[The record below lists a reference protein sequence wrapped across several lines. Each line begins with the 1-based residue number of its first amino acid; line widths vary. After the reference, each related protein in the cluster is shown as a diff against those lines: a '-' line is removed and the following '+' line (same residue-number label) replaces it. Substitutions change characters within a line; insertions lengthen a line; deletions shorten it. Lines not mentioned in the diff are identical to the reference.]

1 MLTTNR
7 ELIINTIK
15 GIPTERI
22 PVNPHWWGLYK
33 FEISFG
39 MKDYSEE
46 HKIGELDAEKLAKV
60 DSEFYE
66 LFKPDIFHLSTGPSV
81 VPFTEK
87 RNRKIHDSLEKM
99 RSSLSSDDIEGYI
112 DAIYQD
118 EEEIIQSGVF
128 RHVTILREKYPD
140 VFIAVNEG
148 NPICSILDPH
158 GIIGF
163 ENGLIALI
171 ENPGFMA
178 ELTYRL
184 YEILLPRM
192 KALKTSGAD
201 CYMGSETYC
210 SCDLISPETYKKII
224 YPAQKMFYTETKKT
238 GLYPFVYYCGEILPI
253 LDYICEL
260 GADALLVEE
269 PKKNYNLE
277 ISEIY
282 KRINGRMTL
291 FGNLDSVDILQKG
304 TKEDI
309 RKETLRQINLCNNG
323 KFIMANGCPVSFS
336 TPVENVIEMIET
348 VRAGNKFNSY
358 FHGIMDKDI

>member
-1 MLTTNR
+1 MSMTSR
-7 ELIINTIK
+7 ELVINTIN

-22 PVNPHWWGLYK
+22 PVTPHWWGLYK
-33 FEISFG
+33 FELFLGI
-39 MKDYSEE
+39 KDYSEE
-46 HKIGELDAEKLAKV
+46 HKAWALDAESLAKV

-66 LFKPDIFHLSTGPSV
+66 LFKPDIFHLTTAPPTVHFSE
-81 VPFTEK
+81 EK
-87 RNRKIHDSLEKM
+87 KRRIWDSLEKM
-99 RSSLSSDDIEGYI
+99 RNSLSVSDIDAYI

-118 EEEIIQSGVF
+118 EDEIIQSGVYK
-128 RHVTILREKYPD
+128 HVAILREKYPN

-148 NPICSILDPH
+148 NPICGILDPH
-158 GIIGF
+158 GTIGF
-163 ENGLIALI
+163 EKGLIALK

-178 ELTYRL
+178 ELTYKL
-184 YEILLPRM
+184 YEAFIPRM
-192 KALKTSGAD
+192 KALKISGAD
-201 CYMGSETYC
+201 GYIGSETYC
-210 SCDLISPETYKKII
+210 SCDLISPETYKDII
-224 YPAQKMFYTETKKT
+224 YPAQKNFYTETKKI

-269 PKKNYNLE
+269 AKKNFHLE

-282 KRINGRMTL
+282 KRIRGRMTL

-304 TKEDI
+304 TKEDV
-309 RKETLRQINLCNNG
+309 RTETIRQINVCGEG

-348 VRAGNKFNSY
+348 AKK
-358 FHGIMDKDI
+358 IKP